1 MKAQYLIASIALL
14 GASAV
19 ASAATQNS
27 VQSPARPYGLDI
39 ASPVYTGG
47 SDADSAKFK
56 TNTMPGMLH
65 LVNVSLEEYSY
76 KNDKALEAIAYDP
89 TKLKLAYETTA
100 RVYFLG
106 EGAGYLNSL
115 GYATTGGS
123 PLSPGAELIFPN
135 GSSAVGPVSSNSGTR
150 SSGEPLLP
158 GDFADLGTFAAGTQ
172 FDFFLIAQGANGG
185 SQFFSTIN
193 SLNSDGLVH
202 VVSLAYPGSPYLII
216 GFEDITGGGD
226 RDYNDIVFVMDIGVE
241 NISKLSRLGAPEPS
255 LAAGGLLAA
264 VSMLG
269 FSRRRK
275 I

>member
-1 MKAQYLIASIALL
+1 MKALLLAPLALIGLSAL
-14 GASAV
+14 
-19 ASAATQNS
+19 ASAATENPI
-27 VQSPARPYGLDI
+27 QSAARPYGLDI

-47 SDADSAKFK
+47 SDAASAAFK
-56 TNTMPGMLH
+56 QNTMPGMLH

-76 KNDKALEAIAYDP
+76 KSDKDLEAIAYDP
-89 TKLKLAYETTA
+89 TKLKLSYETTA

-135 GSSAVGPVSSNSGTR
+135 SSSPIGPVSSNSGVR
-150 SSGEPLLP
+150 SYDEPVLA
-158 GDFADLGTFAAGTQ
+158 GDFAELGTFAAGTQ
-172 FDFFLIAQGANGG
+172 FDFFLIAQGALGG
-185 SQFFSTIN
+185 TEFFSTIK

-216 GFEDITGGGD
+216 GFEDLTGGGD
-226 RDYNDIVFVMDIGVE
+226 RDYNDIVFVMDIGTA
-241 NISKLSRLGAPEPS
+241 NISKLQRLGAPEPS
-255 LAAGGLLAA
+255 LAIGSLLA
-264 VSMLG
+264 VSVLG